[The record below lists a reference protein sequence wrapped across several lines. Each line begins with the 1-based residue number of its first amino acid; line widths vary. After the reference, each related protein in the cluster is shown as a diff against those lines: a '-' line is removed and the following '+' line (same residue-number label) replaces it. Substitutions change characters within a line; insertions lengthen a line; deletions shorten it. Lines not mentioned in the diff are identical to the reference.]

1 MAQYNPKSL
10 HAEEFINHEE
20 ILETLKYAEENKHN
34 IELIDSILEKARPQK
49 TATGVHCAGL
59 THREASVLLACD
71 IPEKIEEMYQLA
83 EEIKLRSTATVLLC
97 LRRCICPITVS
108 TAVFTVRITRK
119 PPYHPQKADA
129 GRGRPRGYRSAG
141 YGPQET
147 CPGSRRRSGQQ
158 PHRVHSRVHQHH
170 LLHQA

>member
-20 ILETLKYAEENKHN
+20 TLETLKYAEENKHN

-83 EEIKLRSTATVLLC
+83 EEIKLAFYGNRMLC
-97 LRRCICPITVS
+97 LRLLYLVELLRKRLCLLSVS
-108 TAVFTVRITRK
+108 REK

-129 GRGRPRGYRSAG
+129 GRGRPRGYRAAG
-141 YGPQET
+141 YG
-147 CPGSRRRSGQQ
+147 S
-158 PHRVHSRVHQHH
+158 
-170 LLHQA
+170 QASCH